1 MPGRRRRSA
10 LAGPLQSACC
20 SEAGRPAVIVDRRIW
35 TSFSSAGLLL
45 GTLFAAFSL
54 TPSLLPRSALMQGIV
69 AGLSL
74 SAGYAIG
81 AGLGWLWRYLE
92 LPTLP
97 PRAARIARIAA
108 GGVCVVIGLVFLSQ
122 VAEWQNSIRALMD
135 MPPVEETRPFVIAL
149 IALSLFAVLLLLARL
164 FRVTRRLITG
174 RLPGFIPPRVSR
186 LVGLVAAVV
195 LFWSVID
202 GVLFRYFLHT
212 VDQSFQQLDA
222 LVEPEAEA
230 PRNAALTGSAESLVP
245 WETLGRQGRLFVSS
259 GPSAAALEAF
269 FGEPAPQPIRVYV
282 GLNSAGS
289 VEARV
294 RLALAELQRVRAFER
309 SVLVLVTPTGTGWID
324 PGAMDSVEYLHRGDI
339 ASVAVQYSYLASAIS
354 LVVEPEN
361 GAETAQALFNAVY
374 GHWSSLPRDRRPRL
388 YLYGLSLGAL
398 NSDRSFDLYDVVGD
412 PFDGA
417 LWSGPPYRSET
428 WRAATRERVPG
439 SPAWLPRFRD
449 GSVIRFTD
457 QHDRLDD
464 ANGPW
469 GPLRIAFLQ
478 YATDPI
484 TFFDPSLAW
493 RNPAWLASP
502 RGPDVTPAL
511 RWIPVVTMLQ
521 VLADMRAGD
530 ITPAGHGHNFAPDD
544 YIEAWIALTEPADW
558 TPAAT
563 RRLKALFSGPPP
575 WHPSRGQPEASARRD
590 P

>member
-1 MPGRRRRSA
+1 
-10 LAGPLQSACC
+10 
-20 SEAGRPAVIVDRRIW
+20 VWIVDRRTW
-35 TSFSSAGLLL
+35 KSFSSAGLLL

-81 AGLGWLWRYLE
+81 ASLGWLWRYLE
-92 LPTLP
+92 LPVLP

-122 VAEWQNSIRALMD
+122 SAAWQDSIRALMD
-135 MPPVEETRPFVIAL
+135 MPPVEETRPFTIAL
-149 IALSLFAVLLLLARL
+149 VALSLFAGLLLLARL
-164 FRVTRRLITG
+164 FRLTYRLITD
-174 RLPGFIPPRVSR
+174 RLPHFVPPRVSR
-186 LVGLVAAVV
+186 LVGLVAAAV

-202 GVLFRYFLHT
+202 GVLFRYFLHAI
-212 VDQSFQQLDA
+212 DQSFQQLDA

-230 PRNAALTGSAESLVP
+230 PRNAAVTGSAESLVP

-259 GPSAAALEAF
+259 GPSAADLEAF
-269 FGEPAPQPIRVYV
+269 FGAPAPQPIRVYV
-282 GLNSAGS
+282 GLNSADS
-289 VEARV
+289 VEERV

-309 SVLVLVTPTGTGWID
+309 SVLVLITPTGTGWID
-324 PGAMDSVEYLHRGDI
+324 PGAMDTVEYLHRGDI
-339 ASVAVQYSYLASAIS
+339 ASAAVQYSYLASAIS

-374 GHWSSLPRDRRPRL
+374 GHWSSLPHDRRPRL

-398 NSDRSFDLYDVVGD
+398 NSDRSFDLYDVIGD

-428 WRAATRERVPG
+428 WRAATRRRVPG

-457 QHDRLDD
+457 QHARLDD
-464 ANGPW
+464 GDGPW

-478 YATDPI
+478 YATDPV

-493 RNPAWLASP
+493 RRPAWLASP

-521 VLADMRAGD
+521 VVADMRAGD
-530 ITPAGHGHNFAPDD
+530 ITPTGHGHNFAPDD
-544 YIEAWIALTEPADW
+544 YIEAWIALTEPPGW
-558 TPAAT
+558 TPEAT
-563 RRLKALFSGPPP
+563 RRLKVLFAGPPP
-575 WHPSRGQPEASARRD
+575 RHPSRGRPGAAVQGTP
-590 P
+590 